1 MLNSKLIGAIAGL
14 VAGVIIL
21 YFGFLEAILVGLFVL
36 AGWFIAKVWM
46 GEIDLIDV
54 YERFINS
61 RGKGPKR

>member
-1 MLNSKLIGAIAGL
+1 MLNPKLIGAIAGL

>member
-1 MLNSKLIGAIAGL
+1 MLNPKLIGAIAGL

-54 YERFINS
+54 YERFISS

>member
-1 MLNSKLIGAIAGL
+1 MLNPKLIGAIAGL

-21 YFGFLEAILVGLFVL
+21 CFGFLEAILVGLFVL

-54 YERFINS
+54 YERFISS

>member
-1 MLNSKLIGAIAGL
+1 MLNPKLIGAIAGL

-21 YFGFLEAILVGLFVL
+21 YFGFLEAIFVGLFVL

-54 YERFINS
+54 YERFISS

>member
-1 MLNSKLIGAIAGL
+1 MLNPKLIGAIAGL

-46 GEIDLIDV
+46 GEIDLIDI

-61 RGKGPKR
+61 RGKGPK

>member
-1 MLNSKLIGAIAGL
+1 MLNPKLIGAIAGL

-61 RGKGPKR
+61 RGKGPK

>member
-1 MLNSKLIGAIAGL
+1 MLNPKLIGAIAGL
-14 VAGVIIL
+14 IAGVIIL

-54 YERFINS
+54 YERFIRS
-61 RGKGPKR
+61 RGKGPK

>member
-1 MLNSKLIGAIAGL
+1 MLNPKLIGAIAGL

-21 YFGFLEAILVGLFVL
+21 CFGFLKAILVGLFVL
-36 AGWFIAKVWM
+36 AGWFIAKIWM

-54 YERFINS
+54 YERFISS